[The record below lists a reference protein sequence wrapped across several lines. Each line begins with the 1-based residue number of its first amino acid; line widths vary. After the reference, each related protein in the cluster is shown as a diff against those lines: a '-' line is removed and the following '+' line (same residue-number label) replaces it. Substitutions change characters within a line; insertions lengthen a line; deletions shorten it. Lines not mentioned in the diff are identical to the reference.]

1 MNLRSYEDTN
11 DLNDIR
17 IEQVFK
23 NDKFLLFN
31 VISDKQE
38 LPILKTSDVTV
49 NSITN
54 SNDSVW
60 NMTITI
66 MNEKDLKCI
75 KNIDNFYIKL
85 IEHRSEQLFGEQF
98 DSFEIFDEN
107 IVIPSILSSTKKL
120 TVHCIEKNGIELC
133 KNICFGI
140 YEPNKTM
147 INAERLV
154 PDSICRCAIR
164 PWMLQIRPKT
174 RRVRILWIIEQ
185 CMILE
190 EPVNTDC
197 ILDPDDQEEDDNST

>member
-107 IVIPSILSSTKKL
+107 IVIPSILSSTK
-120 TVHCIEKNGIELC
+120 N
-133 KNICFGI
+133 
-140 YEPNKTM
+140 
-147 INAERLV
+147 
-154 PDSICRCAIR
+154 
-164 PWMLQIRPKT
+164 
-174 RRVRILWIIEQ
+174 
-185 CMILE
+185 
-190 EPVNTDC
+190 
-197 ILDPDDQEEDDNST
+197 